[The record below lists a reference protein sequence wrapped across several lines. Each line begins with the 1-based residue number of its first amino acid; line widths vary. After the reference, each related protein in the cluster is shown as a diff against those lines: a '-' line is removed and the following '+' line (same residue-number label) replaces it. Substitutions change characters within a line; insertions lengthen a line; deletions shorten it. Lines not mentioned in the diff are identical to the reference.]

1 MRNYMTVSFVN
12 TGMLWLLLLVFL
24 GVSGCAG
31 VTSTI
36 PRERWV
42 PLTEAENNQG
52 DFSYDSLTVKYSYSL
67 TGNSLISG
75 GSNMILAGKVSYRG
89 GFDSLDINILFLDAG
104 GTVLQQKFIYSSGY
118 RDRSEKVSNLDVQKT
133 FVVPAGSA
141 AITFTYSVME
151 RSGGRK

>member
-1 MRNYMTVSFVN
+1 MRKCMTVSFVN

-42 PLTEAENNQG
+42 TLTEAENNQG

-67 TGNSLISG
+67 TTGNSLISG
-75 GSNMILAGKVSYRG
+75 GSNMVLAGKVSYSRE
-89 GFDSLDINILFLDAG
+89 FDSLDINILFLDAG

-151 RSGGRK
+151 RSGRR

>member
-1 MRNYMTVSFVN
+1 MRKYTNASFVN
-12 TGMLWLLLLVFL
+12 TGMLCLLLLVFL

-31 VTSTI
+31 VDSTI

-42 PLTEAENNQG
+42 PLTEAGNNQG

-89 GFDSLDINILFLDAG
+89 GFDSLDIRILFLDAG
-104 GTVLQQKFIYSSGY
+104 GTVLQQKIIYSSGY
-118 RDRSEKVSNLDVQKT
+118 RNRSEKASNLDVQKT

-151 RSGGRK
+151 RSGGRR

>member
-1 MRNYMTVSFVN
+1 MKKYTTVSFVN
-12 TGMLWLLLLVFL
+12 TGMLCILFLVFL

-31 VTSTI
+31 VGTTI
-36 PRERWV
+36 PQERWIS
-42 PLTEAENNQG
+42 LKEAENNQG
-52 DFSYDSLTVKYSYSL
+52 NFGYGPLTVKYSYSL
-67 TGNSLISG
+67 TGSSLLSG
-75 GSNMILAGKVSYRG
+75 GSNMILAGKASYQG
-89 GFDSLDINILFLDAG
+89 GYDSLDINILFLDAG